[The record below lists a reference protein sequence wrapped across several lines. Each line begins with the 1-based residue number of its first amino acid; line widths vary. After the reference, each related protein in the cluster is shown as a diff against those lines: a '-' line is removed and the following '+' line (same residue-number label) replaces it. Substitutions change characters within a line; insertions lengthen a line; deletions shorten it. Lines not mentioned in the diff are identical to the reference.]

1 MTQPPSTVPSTAST
15 TARARAELRLAA
27 GASNTFGPTFT
38 SPKSVAN
45 AACTLNCE
53 NRAVTDVVNS
63 TAASEASHLRTGL
76 DAEDLREAITDHLRY
91 SIGRPAAA
99 LRPDHYYRALALAV
113 RDRMQD
119 NRVASTQ
126 TSLDLGRKVTCYL
139 SAEFLMGPQLGNN
152 LLNLQIEEAARAA
165 LDSLG
170 QDLDE
175 VLACEPEPGLGN
187 GGLGRLAACYL
198 DSLATLERPAIGYG
212 IRYEFG
218 IFKQEFRDGWQIE
231 LTDNWLANGNPWE
244 IAKPDVN
251 YLVNWGGH
259 TEQYVD
265 DAGSVR
271 VRWLP
276 RQVIK
281 GVAYDTP
288 IQGYGVH
295 TCNVLTLW
303 SARAVESFALDAFN
317 TGDYYKAVEDE
328 VTSETVTKV
337 LYPNDEPEA
346 GKRLRLLQQY
356 FFVSCSLQH
365 VVHIMDDL
373 ADASLH
379 DLPQRFALQLNDT
392 HPSIGVAEL
401 MRILVD
407 ERRLDW
413 DEAWAITVATFG
425 YTNHTLLPEALEK
438 WPLGL
443 FRDSLPRHLEIIYE
457 INSRF
462 LDEVRAHFPGDVDR
476 VRRMSLIGEEGGQ
489 TVRMAYLATVG
500 SHAINGVAALHS
512 DLLKAST
519 LKDFYELWPERFSN
533 KTNGVTPRRFLALSN
548 PGLRGLLDRT
558 IGDGWL
564 TDLDR
569 LRGLEAYVDDPDF
582 RKEWREVKRANKR
595 RLADYLHSTVGVELD
610 PTWMFD
616 IQVKRIHEYKR
627 QHLSVLHIIRQYL
640 RLKTNP
646 GLDVAPRAYVFGG
659 KAAPG
664 YFMAKRIIKLI
675 NAVGETINNDPDVN
689 GHMKVV
695 FVPNFNVQ
703 NAHLI
708 YPAANL
714 SEQISTAGKEASGT
728 GNMKV
733 MLNGALTIGTLDGA
747 NVEIREEAGPE
758 NFFLFGLTESEV
770 EQVKRDGYRPA
781 DYIDGNDELKAVL
794 ELISN
799 GQFSHGDIEVFK
811 PLVDNLRYD
820 DPFLVIAD
828 YAAYVACQDTV
839 AAAWQDKDAWS
850 RMSILNSARSGKFSS
865 DRAIAQYC
873 DDIWNVGPVTVRV

>member
-1 MTQPPSTVPSTAST
+1 M
-15 TARARAELRLAA
+15 
-27 GASNTFGPTFT
+27 
-38 SPKSVAN
+38 
-45 AACTLNCE
+45 
-53 NRAVTDVVNS
+53 TDVVNN
-63 TAASEASHLRTGL
+63 TPGNVVNGDGVEAAAPVREPSRTGL
-76 DAEDLREAITDHLRY
+76 SADALRRAISDHLRY

-99 LRPDHYYRALALAV
+99 LRPEHYYQALALAV

-126 TSLDLGRKVTCYL
+126 VSLDLDKKVTCYL

-152 LLNLQIEEAARAA
+152 LLNLEIEDAARTA
-165 LDSLG
+165 LAELG
-170 QDLDE
+170 QELDE

-218 IFKQEFRDGWQIE
+218 IFKQEFSDGWQIE
-231 LTDNWLANGNPWE
+231 MTDNWLANGNPWE

-265 DAGSVR
+265 DSGAVR

-276 RQVIK
+276 TQVIK

-288 IQGYGVH
+288 IQGYGVN

-317 TGDYYKAVEDE
+317 TGDYYKAVENE

-365 VVHIMDDL
+365 IVHIMDDL
-373 ADASLH
+373 ADAGL
-379 DLPQRFALQLNDT
+379 DELPDRFAIQLNDT

-407 ERRLDW
+407 ERRMDW
-413 DEAWAITVATFG
+413 DDAWAITVKTFG

-438 WPLGL
+438 WPLDL
-443 FRDSLPRHLEIIYE
+443 FRESLPRHLEIIYE
-457 INSRF
+457 INRRF

-476 VRRMSLIGEEGGQ
+476 VRRMSIIGEEGGR
-489 TVRMAYLATVG
+489 TVRMAHLATVG

-512 DLLKAST
+512 DLLKASV
-519 LKDFYELWPERFSN
+519 LKDFYEMWPERFSN

-548 PGLRGLLDRT
+548 PGLRKLLDRT
-558 IGDGWL
+558 VGDGWL
-564 TDLDR
+564 THLDR
-569 LRGLEAYVDDPDF
+569 LRGLEAHVDDPAF
-582 RKEWREVKRANKR
+582 RQEWRDIKRANKA
-595 RLADYLHSTVGVELD
+595 RLAEYLHSVLGVDLD

-627 QHLSVLHIIRQYL
+627 QHLSALHIVRQYH
-640 RLKTNP
+640 RIKQNP
-646 GLDVAPRAYVFGG
+646 GIDIAPRAYVFGG

-675 NAVGETINNDPDVN
+675 NAIGETINNDPEVN
-689 GHMKVV
+689 RLMKVV

-728 GNMKV
+728 GNMKF
-733 MLNGALTIGTLDGA
+733 MLNGAVTIGTLDGA
-747 NVEIREEAGPE
+747 NVEIRDEAGVD
-758 NFFLFGLTESEV
+758 NFFLFGLTEAEV
-770 EQVKRDGYRPA
+770 EQVKRNGYQPSA
-781 DYIDGNDELKAVL
+781 YIDSNEELQTVL
-794 ELISN
+794 GLISS
-799 GQFSHGDIEVFK
+799 GQFSHGDTEVFR
-811 PLVDNLRYD
+811 PLVDNLRFD
-820 DPFLVIAD
+820 DPFLVCAD
-828 YAAYVACQDTV
+828 YASYIACQDRV
-839 AAAWQDKDAWS
+839 SDAWQDRDAWS
-850 RMSILNSARSGKFSS
+850 RMSILNTARCGKFSS
-865 DRAIAQYC
+865 DRAITEYC
-873 DDIWNVGPVTVRV
+873 DEIWNVSPTTVIR

>member
-1 MTQPPSTVPSTAST
+1 M
-15 TARARAELRLAA
+15 
-27 GASNTFGPTFT
+27 
-38 SPKSVAN
+38 
-45 AACTLNCE
+45 
-53 NRAVTDVVNS
+53 TDVVNS
-63 TAASEASHLRTGL
+63 AAASEASHLRTGL

-265 DAGSVR
+265 DAGAVR

-317 TGDYYKAVEDE
+317 TGDYYKAVEEE

-379 DLPQRFALQLNDT
+379 ELPQRFALQLNDT

-401 MRILVD
+401 MRILID
-407 ERRLDW
+407 ERRLAW
-413 DEAWAITVATFG
+413 DDAWAITVATFG

-462 LDEVRAHFPGDVDR
+462 LDEVRAHFPGDVER
-476 VRRMSLIGEEGGQ
+476 VRRMSIIGEDGGQ

-582 RKEWREVKRANKR
+582 RKEWRDVKRANKR

-640 RLKTNP
+640 RLKMNP
-646 GLDVAPRAYVFGG
+646 GLDLAPRAYVFGG

-728 GNMKV
+728 GNMKF

-758 NFFLFGLTESEV
+758 NFFLFGLTETEV

-781 DYIDGNDELKAVL
+781 DYIDENDELKAVL
-794 ELISN
+794 DLISN
-799 GQFSHGDIEVFK
+799 GQFSHGDSEVFK
-811 PLVDNLRYD
+811 PLVDNLRFD
-820 DPFLVIAD
+820 DPFLVVAD

-873 DDIWNVGPVTVRV
+873 DDIWNVGPVTVKLRAVRAR